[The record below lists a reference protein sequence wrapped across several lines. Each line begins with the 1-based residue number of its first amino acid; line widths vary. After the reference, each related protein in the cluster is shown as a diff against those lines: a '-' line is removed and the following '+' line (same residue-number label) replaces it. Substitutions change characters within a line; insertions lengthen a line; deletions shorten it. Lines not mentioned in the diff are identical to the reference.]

1 MEIIK
6 EFLKKRWAKWVIA
19 GGALLII
26 FIIFPQLLRA
36 IITVLFA
43 LTPLA
48 IAFFLY
54 RKMRP
59 KPRKAADETEFR
71 EYCYNELNAHEMH
84 NLIISGGKSSD
95 RFLAIAK
102 ILNEASKKRIPT
114 IVLHSGF
121 APFNQFS
128 QNIYYDPCIGTDTD
142 EIAEILADT
151 AVNALNVDS
160 VVQSS
165 FKFIADVLKAVKGE
179 ITLSDVVEFPYDD
192 VMSYLDDCKVSSLT
206 DTQYDNFRKRYNNPA
221 IKDNILR
228 VAPLMSRLK
237 PLTQQSKT
245 AKPINFRQVVIEK
258 QILFFDLLTD
268 SNPVLKELVFSA
280 INKLTEI
287 SKFWVITE
295 GISFIGKPE
304 SKVDTVFTKNQNNI
318 TLVYSGDD
326 VPSLTAQ
333 TETVFETLTGGKSKM
348 LLFAHPSARS
358 AKRWSEHF
366 GEVNKTKITST
377 VSRSTFQPGSNKG
390 SSVVTEKDY
399 KFPPE
404 HFMKMAKTTNMNN
417 RTVYWGLYDG
427 ECYFIRDSLAI
438 TETQNKKTGFF
449 INMMGLAG
457 HDTHDTYLPRIVLET
472 TPLQIENQAS

>member
-1 MEIIK
+1 MDFIN
-6 EFLKKRWAKWVIA
+6 EFLKKKWAKWVIA
-19 GGALLII
+19 GVALIII
-26 FIIFPQLLRA
+26 FIIFPQILAAMIPLLGA
-36 IITVLFA
+36 VIPLTIA
-43 LTPLA
+43 L
-48 IAFFLY
+48 IAY
-54 RKMRP
+54 RKMKP
-59 KPRKAADETEFR
+59 KPQKTADETEFR

-95 RFLAIAK
+95 RFLAVAK

-121 APFNQFS
+121 VPFSQFS
-128 QNIYYDPCIGTDTD
+128 QDTYYDPCVGADTD
-142 EIAEILADT
+142 EIAEILTDT
-151 AVNALNVDS
+151 AVALNIDS

-165 FKFIADVLKAVKGE
+165 LKFMADVLKAVKGDF
-179 ITLSDVVEFPYDD
+179 TLSDVVEFPYDD
-192 VMSYLDDCKVSSLT
+192 VMSYLDDCKVNSLT
-206 DTQYDNFRKRYNNPA
+206 DIQYDNFRKRYNNPA

-228 VAPLMSRLK
+228 VVPLMSRLK
-237 PLTQQSKT
+237 PLTQQSKA
-245 AKPINFRQVVIEK
+245 AKPINFREAVVEK

-280 INKLTEI
+280 INKLTEV

-333 TETVFETLTGGKSKM
+333 TENVFETLTGGKAKM

-366 GEVNKTKITST
+366 GEINKTKINST
-377 VSRSTFQPGSNKG
+377 VVRGTFQIGSNKG
-390 SSVVTEKDY
+390 SSVGTEKDY

-404 HFMKMAKTTNMNN
+404 HFMKLAKTTDINN
-417 RTVYWGLYDG
+417 RTVYWGLNEG
-427 ECYFIRDSLAI
+427 ECYFVQDSMAI
-438 TETQNKKTGFF
+438 TETKNKKTGFF
-449 INMMGLAG
+449 TNMMGLAG
-457 HDTHDTYLPRIVLET
+457 HDTHDTYLPKIALES
-472 TPLQIENQAS
+472 TPLQIESRAS